1 MSHELDTS
9 NSRNNMAYVGA
20 EGTPWHGLGQELT
33 YGASIDTWKKEAGL
47 DFEVRRARVG
57 FQVPSE
63 SNDDGPRMMQM
74 GDREVL
80 YRADTCAPL
89 GIVSKG
95 YKVVQPGETL
105 EFFRNLTDNGGF
117 TMDTAGSLHGGKR
130 VWALAKM
137 NEGFDVI
144 GHDRVLPYLLL
155 ATSFDGGLATT
166 VKFTAIRVVCHN
178 TISVALQEDS
188 LGRNE
193 RTVKIA
199 HYSTFNALEVQKRLG
214 LIKSAWETFMAQTK
228 SLATAELVDNHATQL
243 TMELIAP
250 TLGPKADGSRQDSEG
265 VKESKAYRRIIQ
277 LFEGAAIGSE
287 LTEGRSCWQWLNSV
301 TQYVDHE
308 RGRAADSRMNGAWFG
323 NGDALK
329 SRALEL
335 ALEI

>member
-1 MSHELDTS
+1 MIECHAIDQS
-9 NSRNNMAYVGA
+9 NGKANIAYTG
-20 EGTPWHGLGQELT
+20 ETPWHGLGQELT
-33 YGASIDTWKKEAGL
+33 YGADIDTWKREAGL
-47 DFEVRRARVG
+47 EFEVRRAQVG
-57 FQVPSE
+57 YQIPSE
-63 SNDDGPRMMQM
+63 SQDDSPQMMSM
-74 GDREVL
+74 GDRQVL

-95 YKVVQPGETL
+95 YKVVQPGEVL
-105 EFFRNLTDNGGF
+105 EFFRNLTENGGF
-117 TMDTAGSLHGGKR
+117 NMDTAGSLHGGKR

-166 VKFTAIRVVCHN
+166 AKFTAIRVVCHN
-178 TISVALQEDS
+178 TISVALNSKTD
-188 LGRNE
+188 

-199 HYSTFNALEVQKRLG
+199 HHSTFDALEVQKRLG
-214 LIKSAWETFMAQTK
+214 LIKSAWETFIAQTK
-228 SLATAELVDNHATQL
+228 MLANAEVVDKHAAALTA
-243 TMELIAP
+243 ELIAP
-250 TLGPKADGSRQDSEG
+250 TLGPKKDGSRQDSEG
-265 VKESKAYRRIIQ
+265 VEASKAYRRIIQ
-277 LFEGAAIGSE
+277 LFEGAAIGSD
-287 LTEGRSCWQWLNSV
+287 LTEGRSAWQWLNSV